1 MKPKNFSS
9 SNLGLNYEDIGDV
22 YGQMTYIGPISK
34 TQQLIEDIMV
44 SKDPTRILKKTSTIP
59 TAIASSSNIHETKT
73 IASFM
78 IPTMAPQQSKTQQM
92 IESFLVSKSRGDQPL
107 NDIFSTFKSQ
117 APKLMVLVQP
127 SSFLEDGI
135 IDITPHTIYVD
146 QPTSD
151 TSNPLESKSPHLIT
165 SIQLSSSRSPP
176 MDVVP
181 LTTILSYPSTNDT
194 FPISTSHSPNLITSI
209 SPSLNSRLLIDGG
222 MSPLTNLPK
231 AILEVEEI
239 NEIPPFNKA
248 QILFPQ
254 GVPQGSQKPQLVND
268 MFQGDHKLN
277 EMLPPTMETTLQ
289 NPKMGK
295 PVLPSITQFTP
306 QTQLNIEIFP
316 PTLTPILQPS
326 MEDVVLPSIPQFTPQ
341 TQLNIEIFPPTLA
354 PILQHAMEDVE
365 EGSMEESMS
374 LTKEEFTPKIQVENG
389 MFPPTCAT
397 ILQPSMEV
405 VEEGPMQESISLT
418 KEEFTPKIQV
428 ENGMFPPTCATI
440 LQPSKEV
447 VERGLMEESMSPLT
461 EELTPKTLL
470 KTKVVSP
477 INALI
482 LKPSMGEIE
491 GKAMEES
498 MSFSTKEITTKTQL
512 ENGLFQPS
520 LATILQ
526 PLIEEVMKEPKV
538 FPSMKKFV
546 PNAQVNNYENFPS
559 TSKTILQSSMGG
571 VMEEPMFLST
581 KELTPTKQFPL
592 NITTKAPM
600 FPPTTLDRSPLEMIT
615 HVIAPP
621 LIAMVPLHSLGEE
634 KFPKL
639 LNTFPTTSSRKGEH
653 DDLQPSSNVQ
663 KEVSKVNISSHQNY
677 VLSQILQSGKLQEQ
691 QQDLLHS
698 QDDAL
703 VEHLQCVCAPEQS
716 FSSNQNVVISKEH
729 LDLKH
734 VMEPKQEL
742 SSHQD
747 IGTLAT
753 CFEITKCGIEP
764 QDWHHENE
772 ECKTTISLETNSTLS
787 NAISSKSKYCLHCL
801 ELDNLNAL
809 GSLHITTISMPYLTK
824 RDNFIGNGNTTSVQ
838 QCIFYTH
845 MDQTPSNDNIL
856 KARLEDEGTL
866 EEIPF
871 ATSVEW
877 HEKQRGH
884 GKGGDNC
891 VMDKFE
897 PSFSKHK
904 CESNHQIQIN
914 HINPS
919 NDNSSNC
926 STQVI
931 FKLSKPT

>member
-1 MKPKNFSS
+1 MKPKNVSS
-9 SNLGLNYEDIGDV
+9 SNLGLNYEDIGDED
-22 YGQMTYIGPISK
+22 GQMTYIGPISK

-44 SKDPTRILKKTSTIP
+44 SKDPTRILKKTSTILTTIP
-59 TAIASSSNIHETKT
+59 SSSNIHEIKT

-78 IPTMAPQQSKTQQM
+78 IPKVAPRQSQTQQM
-92 IESFLVSKSRGDQPL
+92 IESFLASKSHGDQPL
-107 NDIFSTFKSQ
+107 DDIFSTFESQ
-117 APKLMVLVQP
+117 APKLMILVQP

-135 IDITPHTIYVD
+135 VDVTPHTIYVD

-151 TSNPLESKSPHLIT
+151 TSDSLESQSPHLVT

-176 MDVVP
+176 MDVTP
-181 LTTILSYPSTNDT
+181 LTTILTYPSTNDT
-194 FPISTSHSPNLITSI
+194 IPISTSHSPNLVTSI
-209 SPSLNSRLLIDGG
+209 SPSLNSRFLIDGV

-239 NEIPPFNKA
+239 NEIPPFDKA
-248 QILFPQ
+248 QTLFPQ
-254 GVPQGSQKPQLVND
+254 GVPQGSQELHLVND
-268 MFQGDHKLN
+268 MFQDDHKLN
-277 EMLPPTMETTLQ
+277 EMLPPTMATTLQ

-316 PTLTPILQPS
+316 PTLAPILQPS
-326 MEDVVLPSIPQFTPQ
+326 
-341 TQLNIEIFPPTLA
+341 
-354 PILQHAMEDVE
+354 MEDVE
-365 EGSMEESMS
+365 EGSMEESM
-374 LTKEEFTPKIQVENG
+374 F
-389 MFPPTCAT
+389 
-397 ILQPSMEV
+397 
-405 VEEGPMQESISLT
+405 LT

-447 VERGLMEESMSPLT
+447 VEGGLMEESMSPLT
-461 EELTPKTLL
+461 KELTPKTLL
-470 KTKVVSP
+470 KTKMVSP
-477 INALI
+477 IKALK

-491 GKAMEES
+491 GKAMQES

-512 ENGLFQPS
+512 ENGMFQPS

-538 FPSMKKFV
+538 FPSMRKFV

-559 TSKTILQSSMGG
+559 TSKTILQSMGG

-581 KELTPTKQFPL
+581 KELTPTKQFPP

-600 FPPTTLDRSPLEMIT
+600 FPPTTLDTSPLEMIT
-615 HVIAPP
+615 QVIAPP
-621 LIAMVPLHSLGEE
+621 LIATVPLHSLGEQN
-634 KFPKL
+634 FPKL

-663 KEVSKVNISSHQNY
+663 KEVSKVNISSHQNCA
-677 VLSQILQSGKLQEQ
+677 LSQILQSEKLQEQ
-691 QQDLLHS
+691 QIDLLHS

-729 LDLKH
+729 LDFKH
-734 VMEPKQEL
+734 VMESKQEF
-742 SSHQD
+742 SNHQD

-753 CFEITKCGIEP
+753 CLEITKCGIEP
-764 QDWHHENE
+764 HNWHHENE
-772 ECKTTISLETNSTLS
+772 ECQTTVSLEPNNTLS

-801 ELDNLNAL
+801 ELDNLDAL

-824 RDNFIGNGNTTSVQ
+824 GDNFIGNSNTTSIQ

-845 MDQTPSNDNIL
+845 RDQTPSNDNIL
-856 KARLEDEGTL
+856 KARLEDESTL

-871 ATSVEW
+871 ATSIGW
-877 HEKQRGH
+877 HEKHCGH

-904 CESNHQIQIN
+904 CGSNHQIQIN
-914 HINPS
+914 HMNPS

>member
-1 MKPKNFSS
+1 MKPKNVSS
-9 SNLGLNYEDIGDV
+9 SNLGLNYEDIGDEH
-22 YGQMTYIGPISK
+22 GEMTYIDPISK
-34 TQQLIEDIMV
+34 TQQLIEDIMA

-78 IPTMAPQQSKTQQM
+78 IPKMAPRQSKTQQM
-92 IESFLVSKSRGDQPL
+92 IESFLVSKSHGDQPL
-107 NDIFSTFKSQ
+107 GDIFSTFESQ

-127 SSFLEDGI
+127 SSLLEDGTV
-135 IDITPHTIYVD
+135 DITPRTIYVD

-151 TSNPLESKSPHLIT
+151 TSDSLGSQSPHLIT
-165 SIQLSSSRSPP
+165 FIQLSSSRSPP
-176 MDVVP
+176 MDVMP

-209 SPSLNSRLLIDGG
+209 PPSLNSQFLIDGG

-231 AILEVEEI
+231 AILEIEEI
-239 NEIPPFNKA
+239 NEIPPFDKA

-254 GVPQGSQKPQLVND
+254 GVPQGSQEPHLVNH

-277 EMLPPTMETTLQ
+277 EMLPPTMATTLQ

-295 PVLPSITQFTP
+295 PMLPSITQFTP
-306 QTQLNIEIFP
+306 KN
-316 PTLTPILQPS
+316 
-326 MEDVVLPSIPQFTPQ
+326 
-341 TQLNIEIFPPTLA
+341 QLNIEIFPPTLA
-354 PILQHAMEDVE
+354 PILQPSMEDVE

-374 LTKEEFTPKIQVENG
+374 LTKEEFTPKTQVEN
-389 MFPPTCAT
+389 
-397 ILQPSMEV
+397 E
-405 VEEGPMQESISLT
+405 
-418 KEEFTPKIQV
+418 
-428 ENGMFPPTCATI
+428 MFPPTCATI

-447 VERGLMEESMSPLT
+447 VEGGLMEESMSPLT
-461 EELTPKTLL
+461 KELTPKTLL
-470 KTKVVSP
+470 KTKIVSP
-477 INALI
+477 TKALI
-482 LKPSMGEIE
+482 LKPSMGEIG
-491 GKAMEES
+491 GKAMQES
-498 MSFSTKEITTKTQL
+498 MSFSTEEITTKTQL
-512 ENGLFQPS
+512 ENGMSQPS
-520 LATILQ
+520 LVTIVQ
-526 PLIEEVMKEPKV
+526 PLTKEVMKEPKV
-538 FPSMKKFV
+538 FPSMRKFV
-546 PNAQVNNYENFPS
+546 PNAQVNNYENFPP

-621 LIAMVPLHSLGEE
+621 LITMVPLHSLGDQN
-634 KFPKL
+634 FPKL

-653 DDLQPSSNVQ
+653 DDLQASSNVQ
-663 KEVSKVNISSHQNY
+663 KEVSKINISSHQNCA
-677 VLSQILQSGKLQEQ
+677 LSQILQFEKLQEQ

-716 FSSNQNVVISKEH
+716 FSSDQNVVISKEH
-729 LDLKH
+729 LHLRH
-734 VMEPKQEL
+734 VMEPKQEC
-742 SSHQD
+742 SNHQD

-753 CFEITKCGIEP
+753 CLEITKFGIEP
-764 QDWHHENE
+764 HNWHHENE
-772 ECKTTISLETNSTLS
+772 ECKKKKSLETNSTLL

-809 GSLHITTISMPYLTK
+809 GSLHITTISMPYLTNG
-824 RDNFIGNGNTTSVQ
+824 DNFIGNNHTTSIQ

-845 MDQTPSNDNIL
+845 RDQTPSNDNIS
-856 KARLEDEGTL
+856 KTRLEDESTL

-871 ATSVEW
+871 VTSIGW
-877 HEKQRGH
+877 HEKQH
-884 GKGGDNC
+884 GQGKDGDNC

-897 PSFSKHK
+897 PSFSKQK
-904 CESNHQIQIN
+904 CGSNHQIQIN
-914 HINPS
+914 HMNPS

-931 FKLSKPT
+931 FELSKPT

>member
-1 MKPKNFSS
+1 MKPKNVSS
-9 SNLGLNYEDIGDV
+9 SNLGLNYDNSGDEH
-22 YGQMTYIGPISK
+22 GQMTYIGPISK

-59 TAIASSSNIHETKT
+59 TTIASSSNIHETKT

-78 IPTMAPQQSKTQQM
+78 IPKMAPQQSKTQQM
-92 IESFLVSKSRGDQPL
+92 IESFLVSKSHGDQPL
-107 NDIFSTFKSQ
+107 DDIFSTFKSQ

-135 IDITPHTIYVD
+135 VDITPRTIYVD

-151 TSNPLESKSPHLIT
+151 TSDSLESQSPHLVT

-176 MDVVP
+176 TDVTP
-181 LTTILSYPSTNDT
+181 LTTILSYPSTNNT

-209 SPSLNSRLLIDGG
+209 PPSLNSQVLIDGG

-231 AILEVEEI
+231 SILEVEEI
-239 NEIPPFNKA
+239 HEIPPFNKA

-254 GVPQGSQKPQLVND
+254 GVPQGTREPHLVDD

-277 EMLPPTMETTLQ
+277 EMLPPTMATTLQ

-306 QTQLNIEIFP
+306 KTQLNIEIFP
-316 PTLTPILQPS
+316 PTLPTILQPS
-326 MEDVVLPSIPQFTPQ
+326 I
-341 TQLNIEIFPPTLA
+341 
-354 PILQHAMEDVE
+354 EDVE

-374 LTKEEFTPKIQVENG
+374 FTKEEFTPKTQVENE

-397 ILQPSMEV
+397 ILKP
-405 VEEGPMQESISLT
+405 L
-418 KEEFTPKIQV
+418 
-428 ENGMFPPTCATI
+428 
-440 LQPSKEV
+440 KEV
-447 VERGLMEESMSPLT
+447 VEGGLMEESMSPLT
-461 EELTPKTLL
+461 KELTPKTLL
-470 KTKVVSP
+470 KTNMVSP
-477 INALI
+477 TKELI

-491 GKAMEES
+491 GKAMQES

-512 ENGLFQPS
+512 ENGMFQPS
-520 LATILQ
+520 LATIVQ

-538 FPSMKKFV
+538 FPSMRKFV
-546 PNAQVNNYENFPS
+546 PNAQVNNYENFPP
-559 TSKTILQSSMGG
+559 TSNTILQSSMGG

-581 KELTPTKQFPL
+581 KELTPTKHFPP

-600 FPPTTLDRSPLEMIT
+600 FPPTTLDKSPLEMIT

-621 LIAMVPLHSLGEE
+621 LIAMVPLNSLGEQN
-634 KFPKL
+634 FPKL

-663 KEVSKVNISSHQNY
+663 KEVSKVNISNHQNCA
-677 VLSQILQSGKLQEQ
+677 LSQILQFEKLQEQ

-716 FSSNQNVVISKEH
+716 FSSTQNVVIPKEH

-734 VMEPKQEL
+734 VMEPKQEI
-742 SSHQD
+742 SNHQD

-753 CFEITKCGIEP
+753 CLEITKCGIEP
-764 QDWHHENE
+764 HNWHHENE
-772 ECKTTISLETNSTLS
+772 ECKTTISLETNSTLL
-787 NAISSKSKYCLHCL
+787 NAISSESKYSLHCL

-824 RDNFIGNGNTTSVQ
+824 GDNFIGNNNTTSIQ
-838 QCIFYTH
+838 QCIFYNH
-845 MDQTPSNDNIL
+845 KDQTPSNDNIL
-856 KARLEDEGTL
+856 KARLEDESTL

-871 ATSVEW
+871 ATSIGW
-877 HEKQRGH
+877 HEKQHGH
-884 GKGGDNC
+884 GKGGDYC

-904 CESNHQIQIN
+904 CGSNHQIQIN
-914 HINPS
+914 HMNPS

-931 FKLSKPT
+931 FELSKPT